1 MGALVLALW
10 ALLVSLDPAGGAR
23 EPGED
28 GPLGCG
34 GSWGRW
40 AHPAATALSWV
51 GAQRTPPRGRC
62 CPTGKNLSC
71 YQCFKV
77 RSPEFCLP
85 AMCSSTDQVCVSHT
99 LIITLRLQVK
109 TLLSKRCAP
118 RCPNT
123 NIEFKWPSNSGVP
136 SKIVRHCCSKSL
148 CNRAPAPQ
156 EGPRALSRGL
166 LLRVSLGLLWVLL

>member
-23 EPGED
+23 EPG
-28 GPLGCG
+28 
-34 GSWGRW
+34 
-40 AHPAATALSWV
+40 
-51 GAQRTPPRGRC
+51 
-62 CPTGKNLSC
+62 KNLSC

-85 AMCSSTDQVCVSHT
+85 AACSSTDQVCVSH
-99 LIITLRLQVK
+99 RLTVTRRLWVK

-123 NIEFKWPSNSGVP
+123 NMELKWLSDSRVL
-136 SKIVRHCCSKSL
+136 SKIFRQCCSRSL
-148 CNRAPAPQ
+148 CNGVPAQQ
-156 EGPRALSRGL
+156 EGPRALPWGH
-166 LLRVSLGLLWVLL
+166 LLWMGLSLLCVLL